1 VEVDMMEGLM
11 IRIKRVYEAPSVEDG
26 YRILVDRLWPRRLSR
41 EKAKVDLWLKE
52 IAPSDT
58 LRKKF
63 RHDPAKWE
71 EFKGKYMEELR
82 SKEDLLRKIK
92 QIEEERGMVTLLCAA
107 KDELHNN
114 AVVLSIVLKDY
125 RL

>member
-1 VEVDMMEGLM
+1 MMEGLM

-71 EFKGKYMEELR
+71 EFKEKYMEELR

-92 QIEEERGMVTLLCAA
+92 QIEEERGMVTLLYAA

>member
-1 VEVDMMEGLM
+1 MIEGLM

-71 EFKGKYMEELR
+71 EFKKGIWR
-82 SKEDLLRKIK
+82 S
-92 QIEEERGMVTLLCAA
+92 
-107 KDELHNN
+107 
-114 AVVLSIVLKDY
+114 
-125 RL
+125 

>member
-1 VEVDMMEGLM
+1 
-11 IRIKRVYEAPSVEDG
+11 
-26 YRILVDRLWPRRLSR
+26 
-41 EKAKVDLWLKE
+41 
-52 IAPSDT
+52 
-58 LRKKF
+58 
-63 RHDPAKWE
+63 
-71 EFKGKYMEELR
+71 MEELR

-92 QIEEERGMVTLLCAA
+92 QIEEERGMVTLLYAA